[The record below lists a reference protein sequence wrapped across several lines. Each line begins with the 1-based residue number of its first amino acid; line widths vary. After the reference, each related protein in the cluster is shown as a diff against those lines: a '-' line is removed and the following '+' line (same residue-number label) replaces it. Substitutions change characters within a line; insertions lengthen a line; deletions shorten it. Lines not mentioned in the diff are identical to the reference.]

1 MVITLSNG
9 KKNITFEG
17 KLSFT
22 TKIHNFNK
30 VRTLAGAGYTFNNG
44 VYKLINVNIT
54 FINKSDIL
62 LLEHIL
68 LNGILDIETNYLIG
82 EELKYGENERYDL
95 FKKSD
100 IKEPIY
106 NHCIKAIKKA
116 CNFGENGLP
125 KIGSGDWND
134 GFSNVGTNPL
144 LPNSATANVKS
155 IRLNSVTR
163 IELSC

>member
-68 LNGILDIETNYLIG
+68 LNGILDIETETSDNYYRVACINDSLDYV
-82 EELKYGENERYDL
+82 EENEHFVSVNL
-95 FKKSD
+95 QS
-100 IKEPIY
+100 
-106 NHCIKAIKKA
+106 
-116 CNFGENGLP
+116 ENN
-125 KIGSGDWND
+125 I
-134 GFSNVGTNPL
+134 
-144 LPNSATANVKS
+144 
-155 IRLNSVTR
+155 LNNISY
-163 IELSC
+163 